1 MKVNAKKIAGVGLLT
16 ALVVVLQLLGSFIKF
31 GTVSISLVLIPIVVG
46 AALYGVGAGAW
57 LGGVFSVVVLCQP
70 DTALFLNMSIFGTI
84 LTVMLKGILA
94 GALSGL
100 VYRVL
105 SKKHKYAGVVCAAVV
120 CPVVNT
126 GIFLLGCRLLF
137 FDWILQNAGGANAFI
152 FMITGFVGLN
162 FVVELAVNVV
172 LSPVIVRL
180 VNISKKQLS

>member
-31 GTVSISLVLIPIVVG
+31 GTVSISLVLIPIVV
-46 AALYGVGAGAW
+46 YGVGAGAW

-70 DTALFLNMSIFGTI
+70 DTALFLNMSIVGTI

-126 GIFLLGCRLLF
+126 GIFLLGCRLFF

>member
-1 MKVNAKKIAGVGLLT
+1 M
-16 ALVVVLQLLGSFIKF
+16 
-31 GTVSISLVLIPIVVG
+31 
-46 AALYGVGAGAW
+46 
-57 LGGVFSVVVLCQP
+57 VVLCQP
-70 DTALFLNMSIFGTI
+70 DTALFLNMSIVGTV

-126 GIFLLGCRLLF
+126 GIFLLGCRLFF

>member
-57 LGGVFSVVVLCQP
+57 LGGVFAVVV
-70 DTALFLNMSIFGTI
+70 LFLNMSIFGTI

-126 GIFLLGCRLLF
+126 GIFLLGCRLFF

>member
-1 MKVNAKKIAGVGLLT
+1 MKVNAKKIAGEGLLT

-31 GTVSISLVLIPIVVG
+31 GTVSISLVLVPIVVG

-70 DTALFLNMSIFGTI
+70 DTALFLNMSIVGTI

-126 GIFLLGCRLLF
+126 GIFLLGCRLFF

>member
-1 MKVNAKKIAGVGLLT
+1 
-16 ALVVVLQLLGSFIKF
+16 
-31 GTVSISLVLIPIVVG
+31 
-46 AALYGVGAGAW
+46 
-57 LGGVFSVVVLCQP
+57 
-70 DTALFLNMSIFGTI
+70 
-84 LTVMLKGILA
+84 MLKGILA

-105 SKKHKYAGVVCAAVV
+105 SKKHKYAGVVCAVVV

-126 GIFLLGCRLLF
+126 GIFLLGCRLFF